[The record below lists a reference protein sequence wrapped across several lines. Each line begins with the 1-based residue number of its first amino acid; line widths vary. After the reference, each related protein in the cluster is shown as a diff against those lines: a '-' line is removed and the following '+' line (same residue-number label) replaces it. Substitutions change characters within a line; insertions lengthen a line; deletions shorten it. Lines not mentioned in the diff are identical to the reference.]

1 MEIKE
6 TQIFQVNAFVADSCG
21 GNPAG
26 VCLLPSARDEAFY
39 RRVAALM
46 GFSETAFVYREGN
59 SYRLRWFTPNGTE
72 VDLCGHATMA
82 ATSILFRRKYC
93 DIATPIRFQTKS
105 GVLTATAVGENIE
118 LDFPAEKILGFDG
131 DAYQLDEALGIHST
145 YTGMTRFDAFIEVA
159 TEGEVRNLAPD
170 FERLKAMPGRGVIV
184 TARSEHKGYDFV
196 SRFFCPKLGMDEDPV
211 TGSAHCALGVYWG
224 DILGKDSL
232 VGYQVSPEG
241 GIVRVKVRGER
252 VIISGKTREYPLS
265 ARSRTAVEK
274 N

>member
-6 TQIFQVNAFVADSCG
+6 RQIFQVNAFTADGCR

-26 VCLLPSARDEAFY
+26 VCLLPSAEDEVFY
-39 RRVAALM
+39 RRVAGIM
-46 GFSETAFVYREGN
+46 GFSETAFVYPEG
-59 SYRLRWFTPNGTE
+59 SGYRLRWFTPNGTE
-72 VDLCGHATMA
+72 VDLCGHATLA
-82 ATSILFRRKYC
+82 AASILFRRGFC
-93 DIATPIRFQTKS
+93 DIARPVRFQTRS
-105 GVLTATAVGENIE
+105 GVLTATASGENIE
-118 LDFPAEKILGFDG
+118 MDFPAEEIRGFDG
-131 DAYQLDEALGIHST
+131 DARQLDEALGAHST
-145 YTGMTRFDAFIEVA
+145 YTGMTKFDAFIEVA

-184 TARSEHKGYDFV
+184 TARSEHEGYDFV

-224 DILGKDSL
+224 DALGKDTL

-241 GIVRVKVRGER
+241 GMVNVKVLGER
-252 VIISGKTREYPLS
+252 VIISGKTREIPLS